1 MFATASLV
9 LLAAC
14 GGGGGGGSAS
24 GGGDSKAADITVP
37 ASKGENV
44 DIGLAPNPNGFAFA
58 NFGAGASP
66 EQFGADDLVAMF
78 GSGPDV
84 CVDGATPCTPTAEA
98 AAWASMVND
107 NRQAGHCEG
116 FAVLSANRFTAGK
129 QPPSV
134 QLTMDPTVTHDIMRA
149 FATQFFQSTQEE
161 TVAWQGKSLKE
172 IGRAH
177 V

>member
-1 MFATASLV
+1 
-9 LLAAC
+9 
-14 GGGGGGGSAS
+14 
-24 GGGDSKAADITVP
+24 
-37 ASKGENV
+37 
-44 DIGLAPNPNGFAFA
+44 
-58 NFGAGASP
+58 
-66 EQFGADDLVAMF
+66 MF

-161 TVAWQGKSLKE
+161 TIAWQGKSLKDKVAALE
-172 IGRAH
+172 AAFATKKANFTLAIYTAEGGHAVLPYAVEYVTPDQAKIKIYDSNWPGQDRWVMVDLAKETWTFD
-177 V
+177 